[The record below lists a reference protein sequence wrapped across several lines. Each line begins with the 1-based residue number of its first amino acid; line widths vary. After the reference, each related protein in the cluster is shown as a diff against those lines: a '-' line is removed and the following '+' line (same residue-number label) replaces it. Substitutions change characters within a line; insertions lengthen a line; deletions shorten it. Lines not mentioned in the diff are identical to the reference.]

1 MGETR
6 QEQQLSLRVM
16 YTANSKVLHFQK
28 PFSSCDEH
36 FRGKMLVKNQKYVKV
51 AKTEEGYEDFN
62 TFLQKVIEKLGL
74 PLQSELRLADESGTE
89 VDADVFEELL
99 QAGNLT
105 VTVSTEQS
113 IGKIYYYLILMGKQ
127 WIISDKCGEGQIIL
141 SLYVHILNCV
151 TVVLHE
157 HVSHTTSP
165 VSDIS
170 SSSVSEN
177 SIRLVSSDSSDATVI
192 IKTNG
197 GKRTHAERESAK
209 EMVGD
214 ALHSKPGLYLQ
225 NIFINIWEEYDKTK
239 TLTDRT
245 RRQMVNL
252 LVADMTEV
260 HGRIPPTSVCMKYAL
275 GIISVFPSLRDPYSD
290 NGYEHFYDPQSG
302 PGYLAW
308 RLKTV

>member
-113 IGKIYYYLILMGKQ
+113 I
-127 WIISDKCGEGQIIL
+127 
-141 SLYVHILNCV
+141 
-151 TVVLHE
+151 
-157 HVSHTTSP
+157 
-165 VSDIS
+165 
-170 SSSVSEN
+170 
-177 SIRLVSSDSSDATVI
+177 DATVI

>member
-113 IGKIYYYLILMGKQ
+113 I
-127 WIISDKCGEGQIIL
+127 
-141 SLYVHILNCV
+141 
-151 TVVLHE
+151 VVLHE